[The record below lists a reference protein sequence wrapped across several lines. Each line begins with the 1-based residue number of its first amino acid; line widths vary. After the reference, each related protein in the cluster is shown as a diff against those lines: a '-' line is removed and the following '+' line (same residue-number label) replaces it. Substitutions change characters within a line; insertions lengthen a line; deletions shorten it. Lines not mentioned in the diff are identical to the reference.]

1 MIRKFLTIL
10 LLSLSI
16 ASLSAQMNYSKVKID
31 LTQTP
36 ITQIAEL
43 GLETDH
49 GAYAPGRHLI
59 NDFSALEVQTL
70 IEYNIPHE
78 VLIEDVIAWYQ
89 ERNLEGLPATSR
101 DESCGGT
108 AQTAPGSKFTTPANY
123 QLGSMGGYHT
133 YTEMLSVLDQMQSL
147 YPNLITPREAIGNF
161 TSNEDRPIY
170 WMAISDNPA
179 ANEGEPEIM
188 YTALHH
194 AREANSLSQLLFY
207 MWYLLENYETD
218 DQIRFLV
225 DNTKMYFI
233 PCVNPDGYIF
243 NELIE
248 PNGGGLWRKNRKNN
262 NDGTFGV
269 DLNRNYGYLWGSD
282 DTGSSPDTGN
292 ETYRGTGPFSEPET
306 QAVAF
311 FLEDKNVEIT
321 LNCHTFSNLL
331 IRPDATNPADILTYD
346 NFGELLTSDNGYI
359 FGTDLETVGYIV
371 NGDSDS
377 WMYFEEIAKPKIFA
391 MTPEVG
397 PQAFGFWPPSNAI
410 IDLNKAVMSQNIIA
424 ANLLYNYLEL
434 FDNTPN
440 TITDISGNFEF
451 SAKEYGLRAGL
462 QTVTISP
469 VSSNLSITG
478 SPISLTLSNSEIQ
491 NITTPYT
498 ITPDPGNAVEPIV
511 FAISIDNGSFVRHD
525 TITKQFISGTPQD
538 LVNED
543 NSSFDN
549 YFTNGDWSLTTDE
562 FVSEPSSITDSPL
575 GRYEN
580 DTDSEIILT
589 TPIDL
594 TNSEQAIL
602 QYWAKWEI
610 ENNYDY
616 VQIMATDNNGTTWTP
631 LCGKY
636 TNLASPDQPEGEQL
650 YDGIQADWV
659 LEEVSLND
667 YLGETIQLKFLFFS
681 DGFVRADGFYFDD
694 LNVISFQDNTT
705 PTEELFVNLSNM
717 RVSPNPFS
725 TDFSIELDLI
735 AAAQDV
741 QINLINSLGQTI
753 QFKDYGTLA
762 SGRHRF
768 DWDGTALS
776 NGVYFI
782 QYRDGDGQEKTMRLV
797 K

>member
-59 NDFSALEVQTL
+59 NDFSASEVQTL
-70 IEYNIPHE
+70 IEHNIPHE

-108 AQTAPGSKFTTPANY
+108 AQTAPGAEYTTPTNY
-123 QLGSMGGYHT
+123 LLGTMGGYHT
-133 YTEMLSVLDQMQSL
+133 YTEMLAILDVMSQS
-147 YPNLITPREAIGNF
+147 YPELITTREPIGTITTHQN
-161 TSNEDRPIY
+161 RPIY
-170 WMAISDNPA
+170 WLAISDNPTE
-179 ANEGEPEIM
+179 NENEPEIL

-194 AREANSLSQLLFY
+194 AREANSLSQLIFY

-218 DQIRFLV
+218 DQIKFLV

-248 PNGGGLWRKNRKNN
+248 PNGGGLWRKNRKDNSN
-262 NDGTFGV
+262 GTFGV
-269 DLNRNYGYLWGSD
+269 DLNRNYGYLWGAND
-282 DTGSSPDTGN
+282 IGSSPDPDN

-321 LNCHTFSNLL
+321 LNCHTSGNLL
-331 IRPDATNPADILTYD
+331 IRPEATDPTDILTYD
-346 NFGELLTSDNGYI
+346 NFGELLTAENSFV
-359 FGTDLETVGYIV
+359 FGTDIETVGYSV

-377 WMYFEEIAKPKIFA
+377 WMYFEEMAKPKIFA

-397 PQAFGFWPPSNAI
+397 PQGFGFWPPSSAI
-410 IDLNKAVMSQNIIA
+410 IDLNKSVMPQNIIA
-424 ANLLYNYLEL
+424 ANLLYNYLEVV
-434 FDNTPN
+434 DNSPN

-451 SAKEYGLRAGL
+451 TAKEYGLRPDL
-462 QTVTISP
+462 QTVTITP
-469 VSSNLSITG
+469 VSSNLSLSTN
-478 SPISLTLSNSEIQ
+478 PISLTLNNSETE
-491 NITTPYT
+491 NITTAYS
-498 ITPDPGNAVEPIV
+498 ITPDSGNAIESVV
-511 FAISIDNGSFVRHD
+511 FTISIDNGSFIRQD
-525 TITKQFISGTPQD
+525 TITKQFINGTPQD

-543 NSSFDN
+543 NSSFAN

-562 FVSEPSSITDSPL
+562 FVSSPSSITDSPM

-580 DTDSEIILT
+580 ETDSEIILT

-610 ENNYDY
+610 EDNYDY

-650 YDGIQADWV
+650 YDGVQADWI
-659 LEEVSLND
+659 LEEVNLND
-667 YLGETIQLKFLFFS
+667 YLGKTILIKFLFFS

-694 LNVISFQDNTT
+694 LSVISFQDNTT
-705 PTEELFVNLSNM
+705 PTEELFVSLSNM
-717 RVSPNPFS
+717 RISPNPFS
-725 TDFSIELDLI
+725 TDFSIELDLTTT
-735 AAAQDV
+735 AQDV
-741 QINLINSLGQTI
+741 QVNLINSLGQTI
-753 QFKDYGTLA
+753 QSKDYGTLTA
-762 SGRHRF
+762 GRHRF
-768 DWDGTALS
+768 DWNGTALS
-776 NGVYFI
+776 NGVYFM
-782 QYRDGDGQEKTMRLV
+782 QYRDGDGEEKTVRLV